1 MKKMNKSQKKI
12 PIINF
17 LLILF
22 LVISSLYSFS
32 VYKKNKEINNDIHL
46 LEEKLKKEK
55 EISVIY
61 DRSKEFIEKSSIA
74 DHGDMLTGQAKE
86 MFEDAIKQKEREGAE
101 DSRSHSILE
110 RTDIDHIFAVKT
122 GDNTAKS
129 YAIYKSIYN
138 SNPYA
143 TDSMPQQVMT
153 LTMIVD
159 WEKVNGEYKVSDYR
173 INVLKNSLDDY
184 LKSLEK

>member
-1 MKKMNKSQKKI
+1 MNKREKKI

-17 LLILF
+17 LLILL

-122 GDNTAKS
+122 GD
-129 YAIYKSIYN
+129 
-138 SNPYA
+138 
-143 TDSMPQQVMT
+143 
-153 LTMIVD
+153 
-159 WEKVNGEYKVSDYR
+159 
-173 INVLKNSLDDY
+173 
-184 LKSLEK
+184 